1 MTTEKNFTLAT
12 ADGFIIHG
20 ILNQGDTPS
29 DKALVL
35 SHGLTGF
42 PQEHLHQSA
51 RRHFVAAGYD
61 VIRFYYYCE
70 LEKARHFSNC
80 TLALHA
86 NDLNTVVNHFRPAYK
101 KLYVAGHSYGG
112 LTALMANPTVDAISF
127 WDSSFL
133 PYDSF
138 WKSEAVFIPALD
150 CYKMNWGWDIL
161 VGKAMLEEAR
171 DLTLDRVAGFALNL
185 KAPGQ
190 VILAASSATNNK
202 SQLFDALKDPKD
214 FHIVPGSSHTFPE
227 LDVVDDLLATTTRWL
242 ARF

>member
-1 MTTEKNFTLAT
+1 MATETLFTIPT
-12 ADGFIIHG
+12 DDGAVIHG
-20 ILNQGDTPS
+20 ILNRGDAPA
-29 DKALVL
+29 DKAVIL

-51 RRHFVAAGYD
+51 RRHFVRAGYD

-86 NDLNTVVNHFRPAYK
+86 ADLNTVTNHFRPAYK
-101 KLYVAGHSYGG
+101 KLYIAGHSYGG
-112 LTALMANPTVDAISF
+112 LAALMADPAAEAISF

-138 WKSEAVFIPALD
+138 WKSEAVFVPALD

-161 VGKAMLEEAR
+161 VGKRMVEEAR
-171 DLTLDRVAGFALNL
+171 DLIFDRVAGLALNL
-185 KAPGQ
+185 RAPGQ

-202 SQLFDALKDPKD
+202 SQLYDALPAPKD

-227 LDVVDDLLATTTRWL
+227 QDVVDDLLQATGRW
-242 ARF
+242 FGGF